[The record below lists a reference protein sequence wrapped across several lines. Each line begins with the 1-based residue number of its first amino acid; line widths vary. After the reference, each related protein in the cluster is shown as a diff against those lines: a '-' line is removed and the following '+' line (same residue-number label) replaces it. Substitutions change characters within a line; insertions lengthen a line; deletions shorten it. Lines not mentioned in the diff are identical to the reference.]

1 MENKKITIVAVVFA
15 LLFVVKANA
24 QCRPEMPEGMVSF
37 EEQIEKVLD
46 NLSDSQIDALQKL
59 SKENK
64 KYLETFRKEMKV
76 LEDSIDML
84 MKRKGNH
91 SKQLYPLLERRA
103 KLALEKDKKL
113 YLSKVKI
120 DGILTDEQRATI
132 DKFFNEQRKQHKGI
146 PMPPNGDKFR

>member
-1 MENKKITIVAVVFA
+1 MGFKRADVEETALYAKK
-15 LLFVVKANA
+15 FV
-24 QCRPEMPEGMVSF
+24 RYDEGARKYSMG
-37 EEQIEKVLD
+37 
-46 NLSDSQIDALQKL
+46 L
-59 SKENK
+59 SKFQALAKEAKATYKVDKLVLVNCDLFE

-132 DKFFNEQRKQHKGI
+132 DKFFNEQRKQHKGR
-146 PMPPNGDKFR
+146 PMPPKGDKFR